1 MQEPETPSRRH
12 ILSRRLDHA
21 RNRFRI
27 IRNRVHDHVKS
38 TNISLAHIVTRPFP
52 RSKEQ
57 RALKYIRLQT
67 PYPRPVLGVAMD
79 GSGEKRPGLNRQSHA
94 PVAAIFVHAGAG
106 YHSTAN
112 EKIHLSACSDACMV
126 AMRFLRGGGTAVD
139 AVEAAIKVLED
150 KEITNAG
157 YGSNLTIE
165 GIVECDATVVDHL
178 GRSGACGAVAKI
190 KNPIHLARIVLE
202 ESNRP
207 MSLRRVP
214 PNLLIAD
221 GAAEFG
227 FEHGMDIA
235 HHDALVSNNARERF
249 IRWREDLRKAGLPR
263 TPHSPGSPGEEV
275 IDHEYEERV
284 RDKQRRDHF
293 NALMSATW
301 NEGQPG
307 TPAAESPSGLS
318 DDKMQGV
325 FQSEQ
330 DVLPTRIP
338 ALSNPPKTPRT
349 PDNKVQYESNTP
361 SRAPTSPSMHSAKR
375 PRYSGSRSSEGHG
388 PRTPSFLKSN
398 TIVDAAEEQLKG
410 VSETPSSATRN
421 PGGRQRKGA
430 DGSAD
435 DTPEDH
441 TLPEPE
447 VETPKPFPA
456 FMLSDIDEDCIT
468 DTVGAIAIDIFG
480 NIAAGSSSGG
490 IGMKHRGRVGPAA
503 LVGVGT
509 AVIPADFEDS
519 ENVTVAAV
527 TSGTGEHMATTMA
540 SQKCAERLYFC
551 TKRGRGGTNV
561 ETSEEDAM
569 ESFVLND
576 FMEHPGVKNSH
587 SAGAIGVMAVKKVP
601 EGYFLHFA
609 HNTDSFALASMHS
622 GEREPKCVMSRI
634 GDTGVVVQGGR
645 KIRVE

>member
-1 MQEPETPSRRH
+1 
-12 ILSRRLDHA
+12 
-21 RNRFRI
+21 
-27 IRNRVHDHVKS
+27 
-38 TNISLAHIVTRPFP
+38 
-52 RSKEQ
+52 
-57 RALKYIRLQT
+57 
-67 PYPRPVLGVAMD
+67 MD
-79 GSGEKRPGLNRQSHA
+79 GAGEKRPGLTRQSHT

-106 YHSTAN
+106 YHSTTN
-112 EKIHLSACSDACMV
+112 EQIHLSACADASMV

-190 KNPIHLARIVLE
+190 KNPIHLARIILE
-202 ESNRP
+202 ESSRP
-207 MSLRRVP
+207 LSLRRVP

-227 FEHGMDIA
+227 FEHGMDIV
-235 HHDALVSNNARERF
+235 HHDALVSKNARERF
-249 IRWREDLRKAGLPR
+249 IRWREDLRKAGFPR
-263 TPHSPGSPGEEV
+263 TPNSPGSPGSPGEDV
-275 IDHEYEERV
+275 VDHEYEERV

-293 NALMSATW
+293 NALMSGTW

-307 TPAAESPSGLS
+307 SPQAASPATFA
-318 DDKMQGV
+318 DDKMQDV
-325 FQSEQ
+325 FKPDH

-338 ALSNPPKTPRT
+338 VSTNPKPPRT
-349 PDNKVQYESNTP
+349 PDGKAQYESNTQP
-361 SRAPTSPSMHSAKR
+361 RAPVSPALHSAKR

-388 PRTPSFLKSN
+388 PRTPSLLKSN
-398 TIVDAAEEQLKG
+398 TTVDAADEQSKG
-410 VSETPSSATRN
+410 GSDASSGLARPPT
-421 PGGRQRKGA
+421 GKQRKGT

-435 DTPEDH
+435 DTPEAPE
-441 TLPEPE
+441 LPEPE
-447 VETPKPFPA
+447 GETPKPFPA
-456 FMLSDIDEDCIT
+456 FMLSGIDEDRIT
-468 DTVGAIAIDIFG
+468 DTVGAIAIDMFG

-519 ENVTVAAV
+519 ENITVAAV

-551 TKRGRGGTNV
+551 TKRGRGGMNTETN
-561 ETSEEDAM
+561 EEEAM

-587 SAGAIGVMAVKKVP
+587 SAGAIGIMAVKKMP

-634 GDTGVVVQGGR
+634 GDSGVVVQGGR

>member
-1 MQEPETPSRRH
+1 
-12 ILSRRLDHA
+12 
-21 RNRFRI
+21 
-27 IRNRVHDHVKS
+27 
-38 TNISLAHIVTRPFP
+38 
-52 RSKEQ
+52 
-57 RALKYIRLQT
+57 
-67 PYPRPVLGVAMD
+67 MD
-79 GSGEKRPGLNRQSHA
+79 GTEEKRQRLNRQSHA

-106 YHSTAN
+106 YHSTTN
-112 EKIHLSACSDACMV
+112 EQIHLSACADACMV

-165 GIVECDATVVDHL
+165 GIVECDATIVDHL

-190 KNPIHLARIVLE
+190 RNPIHLARIILE
-202 ESNRP
+202 ESSRP
-207 MSLRRVP
+207 LSLRRVP

-227 FEHGMDIA
+227 FEHGMDIV
-235 HHDALVSNNARERF
+235 HHDALVSKNARERF
-249 IRWREDLRKAGLPR
+249 IRWREDLRKAEFPR
-263 TPHSPGSPGEEV
+263 TPHSPGSPGSPGSPDSPGDEV
-275 IDHEYEERV
+275 VDHEYEERV

-307 TPAAESPSGLS
+307 SPQAPSPTTYA
-318 DDKMQGV
+318 DDMMQDIV
-325 FQSEQ
+325 QP
-330 DVLPTRIP
+330 DLDPLPTRAP
-338 ALSNPPKTPRT
+338 ASTNPKTPRT
-349 PDNKVQYESNTP
+349 PDAKVQLESNAQ
-361 SRAPTSPSMHSAKR
+361 SRTAVSPLMHSAKR
-375 PRYSGSRSSEGHG
+375 PRYSASRSSEGHG
-388 PRTPSFLKSN
+388 QRGPSSLKSS
-398 TIVDAAEEQLKG
+398 TAAEPGDEPSKG
-410 VSETPSSATRN
+410 VSDTSFNLTHPAT
-421 PGGRQRKGA
+421 GKQRKGT
-430 DGSAD
+430 DGSD
-435 DTPEDH
+435 DTQELH

-447 VETPKPFPA
+447 DETPKPFPA
-456 FMLSDIDEDCIT
+456 FMLSDIDEDRIT

-519 ENVTVAAV
+519 ENITVAAV

-551 TKRGRGGTNV
+551 TKRGRGGTN
-561 ETSEEDAM
+561 TDANEEEAM
-569 ESFVLND
+569 ESFVLSD

-587 SAGAIGVMAVKKVP
+587 SAGAIGVMAVKKMP

-634 GDTGVVVQGGR
+634 GDSGVVVQGGR